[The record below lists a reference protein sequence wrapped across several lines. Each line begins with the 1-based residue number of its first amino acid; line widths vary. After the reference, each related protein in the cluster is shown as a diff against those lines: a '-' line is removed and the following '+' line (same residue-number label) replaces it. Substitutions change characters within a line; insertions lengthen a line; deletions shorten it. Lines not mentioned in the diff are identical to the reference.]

1 MVSQASDIL
10 FEGGGVWLG
19 RESCMAEGWGMHGWG
34 SGVCVTGE
42 GTCVA
47 GEGREHAWLKR
58 GCV

>member
-1 MVSQASDIL
+1 
-10 FEGGGVWLG
+10 
-19 RESCMAEGWGMHGWG
+19 MHGWG

-47 GEGREHAWLKR
+47 GEGRGHAWLKR